1 MRLIN
6 LGILEAIMEKYD
18 KKIWG
23 WMFYDWAA
31 QPYNTLLITF
41 IFAPYFTS
49 TVVGDPVIGQS
60 LWGIMTA
67 IVGVTLA
74 VLGPIFGAISDTI
87 GRRKPWLIIFSIF
100 YIVGAFG
107 IWWAIPGMYSVT
119 WIMILFG
126 IGMLGM
132 EFSQIFVN
140 SMLPQMSTK
149 HNLGR
154 ISGNGWA
161 LGYVG
166 GLLSL
171 FVVLLFLAENKDGE
185 TMLGN
190 PPLFNLD
197 VKSREG
203 TRSVGPLTALW
214 YIIFMV
220 PFFLWVPDEKIKI
233 QTGAIFKAM
242 RELGATIKR
251 LPKNISFASYL
262 VSSMFYRDALLGIYT
277 FGGIY
282 ASGVLGWSI
291 IQIGIFGIISV
302 FAAAIFTYLGGFADK
317 KYGPKPVIIL
327 CVLILIIVCTLIV
340 GTSRHQFFNATLME
354 GSTLPDNLFLICGV
368 CIGGA
373 GGALQSASRTMLV
386 LQADENR
393 MAEAFG
399 LYAFSGRAT
408 SWMAP
413 SLIASVTFFTQD
425 QRLGILPVIILF
437 LIGLLPLI
445 WVKTHEN

>member
-1 MRLIN
+1 MWFIN
-6 LGILEAIMEKYD
+6 LGILEAIMEKYN
-18 KKIWG
+18 KEIWG
-23 WMFYDWAA
+23 WMSYDWAA

-49 TVVGDPVIGQS
+49 TVVGDQVMGQS
-60 LWGIMTA
+60 LWGMMTA

-74 VLGPIFGAISDTI
+74 VLGPIFGAIADTT
-87 GRRKPWLIIFSIF
+87 GRHKPWLIIFSIL
-100 YIVGAFG
+100 YVVGAFG

-132 EFSQIFVN
+132 ELSQVFVN
-140 SMLPQMSTK
+140 SMLPQISTNY
-149 HNLGR
+149 NLGR

-171 FVVLLFLAENKDGE
+171 FVVLLFLAENKAGE

-197 VKSREG
+197 VESREG
-203 TRSVGPLTALW
+203 TRSVGPLTAIW

-220 PFFLWVPDEKIKI
+220 PFFLWVPDGKIKI
-233 QTGAIFKAM
+233 QTGVICKAM
-242 RELGATIKR
+242 KELGATIKR

-291 IQIGIFGIISV
+291 IQIGIFGIISG

-317 KYGPKPVIIL
+317 KYGPKLVIIL

-340 GTSRHQFFNATLME
+340 GTSRHQFFNAVLTE

-386 LQADENR
+386 LQADDNR
-393 MAEAFG
+393 MTEAFG
-399 LYAFSGRAT
+399 LYALSGRAT

-413 SLIASVTFFTQD
+413 SLIASVTFFTQN
-425 QRLGILPVIILF
+425 QRMGILPVIILF
-437 LIGLLPLI
+437 LIGLFPLI
-445 WVKTHEN
+445 WVKTHET